1 MIPPLTTFFP
11 LSSLLLLPSSS
22 FPRFSSSSSHSLCA
36 PLFLFPS
43 ANKLCM
49 PSPTHGVLHCCTICS
64 KLLLSLSLS
73 PSPLLFLPLFP
84 ISLLASQSF
93 LLMPLFFSFSQTC
106 TRARTHTHARALTQP
121 SLHLSP
127 NQPIHCPRL
136 HRQDRLFFPRVPCS
150 STPPR
155 RLRSSTLPATIATR
169 PSPLATASPQQ
180 QLLSAAGRLEEPCTA
195 TTR

>member
-1 MIPPLTTFFP
+1 
-11 LSSLLLLPSSS
+11 
-22 FPRFSSSSSHSLCA
+22 
-36 PLFLFPS
+36 
-43 ANKLCM
+43 M
-49 PSPTHGVLHCCTICS
+49 PSPTHRVLHCCTICS

-73 PSPLLFLPLFP
+73 LSPPLSPSLPHFTPRLSIFPPL
-84 ISLLASQSF
+84 SLKRA
-93 LLMPLFFSFSQTC
+93 
-106 TRARTHTHARALTQP
+106 RARTHARARALTQP
-121 SLHLSP
+121 SLHHLSP
-127 NQPIHCPRL
+127 NQPMHCPRL

-150 STPPR
+150 STPPQ

>member
-1 MIPPLTTFFP
+1 MFPPLTTFIP
-11 LSSLLLLPSSS
+11 LSSALLPPSSS
-22 FPRFSSSSSHSLCA
+22 FPRFSSSSSHSLRA

-64 KLLLSLSLS
+64 KLPRSLSLPLPSSFSLSS
-73 PSPLLFLPLFP
+73 PFHSSPLNPSSSCPSFFLFLQR
-84 ISLLASQSF
+84 ARAH
-93 LLMPLFFSFSQTC
+93 THAC
-106 TRARTHTHARALTQP
+106 TRANSTLSPPLTQP
-121 SLHLSP
+121 THALPPS
-127 NQPIHCPRL
+127 L